1 MAHGMMVVEKLLL
14 AGMVM
19 AFVVIMGN
27 TDLLRM
33 SVILT
38 TPLVMVVAMVVVV
51 VETFGHGTKHA
62 RVLELN
68 HRVLGVFQIQF
79 GIRERITV
87 IQKKFVLK
95 GILVVL
101 LTFVMLGVTKV
112 AITGDVALRCIK
124 QGVVLMVARMN
135 LDV

>member
-38 TPLVMVVAMVVVV
+38 TPLVMVVAV